1 MATTRIKDL
10 SKTATT
16 VASDANIVIDG
27 SSNGTQKIARD
38 NFRQDTADAYVAAPS
53 TYKLTPLNGVN
64 KIDAA
69 YLPTSGDTPK
79 GEWNASTNSPTLAD
93 GTGTAGDYYD
103 VTTAGV
109 SLGISFS
116 VGDVVKYDGANWF
129 KIDSVANIFD
139 GISTVDQVKTL
150 AQVPNVGTAAN
161 EVSVNG
167 MLGDLAFQSS
177 AGVVVDDLT
186 VDGHFTGAVGKPM
199 PVNGPTMRFD
209 GSNDFVSFAVSTTD
223 SAFTYNNGTDD
234 LPYSISGW
242 IKVNS
247 DATQLNVLTK
257 WSGSTA
263 TSEWLFRLNDD
274 KTLQLWLRGGTPYFY
289 VSSANALT
297 SYEGQWIHVS
307 ASYAGAGPNSATSF
321 ANAASAITLYINGK
335 SIATTTTA
343 SGAYAG
349 MVGSTQNVWIGRQ
362 GSAFSEGEIRDV
374 KLFNKELSAA
384 EVKEVYSN
392 GQLPES
398 FAESTGSASIYTG
411 DSSTFAGGLGN
422 WTEEG
427 STSLTVAAS
436 GGEMVV
442 TNTSGASGGTKGAR
456 NLTDNVVEGKKLRLT
471 FTSRCSSGTATGFTV
486 KMFNGSQA
494 TSATKIQGSGTV
506 STGSSAIYSFT
517 PTGSNETHIVE
528 FVLAGA
534 ATDNLYFNLS
544 ADGTGEVYNFDNITL
559 TQIGSVLD
567 ARAEQFDTS
576 TGKLYDLSGN
586 SFVGTQSGGVSLL
599 GREMPIYQT
608 GTWTPSITFGGGS
621 TGVAYNNQ
629 YGHWARTGNMV
640 TVQGFV
646 YLSSKG
652 SDTGTA
658 LINGLPYL
666 VSSAGDAVA
675 SVVVGS
681 AEVMTGLTSAITGR
695 VVGSDIYL
703 YDWGATGIAT
713 LTDANFGAS
722 ALRFSA
728 TYQIQ

>member
-16 VASDANIVIDG
+16 VSSDANIVIDG

-64 KIDAA
+64 KIDAT

-103 VTTAGV
+103 VTTAGTAN
-109 SLGISFS
+109 LGSGAITYT
-116 VGDVVKYDGANWF
+116 VGDVVKYNGATWF
-129 KIDSVANIFD
+129 KIDSVANILD
-139 GISTVDQVKTL
+139 GISTVDPAKSLLQI
-150 AQVPNVGTAAN
+150 PNVGTAAN

-199 PVNGPTMRFD
+199 PVNGPSMRFD
-209 GSNDFVSFAVSTTD
+209 GSNDYVDFAVSTTD

-263 TSEWLFRLNDD
+263 TSEWLFRLHDD

-289 VSSANALT
+289 VSSADALT

-362 GSAFSEGEIRDV
+362 GSVFSEGEIRDV

-398 FAESTGSASIYTG
+398 FAESTGTIAYASDFSAGLDGFSSGVNGTTDGNIDSI
-411 DSSTFAGGLGN
+411 GGEDNNLRF
-422 WTEEG
+422 TCD
-427 STSLTVAAS
+427 STSGSHYARRTVLTVGKS
-436 GGEMVV
+436 Y
-442 TNTSGASGGTKGAR
+442 K
-456 NLTDNVVEGKKLRLT
+456 VE
-471 FTSRCSSGTATGFTV
+471 FDFYIPSSNSNIDGLWLLHGSSATGFADSSPAKDTWL
-486 KMFNGSQA
+486 
-494 TSATKIQGSGTV
+494 
-506 STGSSAIYSFT
+506 TGSASFT
-517 PTGSNETHIVE
+517 AGNSQLRWYGTDGGTTSFQDTGGDDVFYIRNVR
-528 FVLAGA
+528 V
-534 ATDNLYFNLS
+534 
-544 ADGTGEVYNFDNITL
+544 

-586 SFVGTQSGGVSLL
+586 DFVGTQSGGVSLL
-599 GREMPIYQT
+599 GREMPVFET
-608 GTWTPSITFGGGS
+608 GTWTPSVSFGGGS
-621 TGVAYNNQ
+621 TGITYLEQAGQ
-629 YGHWARTGNMV
+629 YTRIGDV
-640 TVQGFV
+640 CFV
-646 YLSSKG
+646 RGIVFLSNKG
-652 SDTGTA
+652 SDGGA
-658 LINGLPYL
+658 LKLLGLPL
-666 VSSAGDAVA
+666 TSSA
-675 SVVVGS
+675 VGS
-681 AEVMTGLTSAITGR
+681 PTSILNILMSGAAALTSQPIGFVDDGGTG
-695 VVGSDIYL
+695 VSLSDY
-703 YDWGATGIAT
+703 AVTGIAD
-713 LTDANFGAS
+713 LTEANVTNSTIIRISG
-722 ALRFSA
+722 